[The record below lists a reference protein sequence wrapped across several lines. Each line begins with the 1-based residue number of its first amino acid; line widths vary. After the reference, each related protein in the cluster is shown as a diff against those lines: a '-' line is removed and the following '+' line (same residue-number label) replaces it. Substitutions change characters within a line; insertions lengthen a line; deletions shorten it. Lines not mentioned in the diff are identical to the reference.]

1 LESLEALYTY
11 DAAQRGTL
19 HQVNRC
25 KLLPIFLGGYLSRFM
40 PANTFINLAK
50 YFIFS
55 NVILSNFANWEQW
68 GCGGWGEGV
77 FKEIQ
82 TKNPKLK
89 KKNLKDQQQQGLPFT
104 LIKLKKGHFI
114 TIPYFLENTIIW
126 LQYGR
131 MFKFFYFHGLSI
143 AKFSYYSL

>member
-1 LESLEALYTY
+1 
-11 DAAQRGTL
+11 
-19 HQVNRC
+19 
-25 KLLPIFLGGYLSRFM
+25 M

-55 NVILSNFANWEQW
+55 NVILSNFAYWGQW
-68 GCGGWGEGV
+68 AVGGGGV
-77 FKEIQ
+77 QRNSDKKS
-82 TKNPKLK
+82 KNNFFLV
-89 KKNLKDQQQQGLPFT
+89 KDQQQQGLPFT
-104 LIKLKKGHFI
+104 LIKLEKGHFI

>member
-1 LESLEALYTY
+1 
-11 DAAQRGTL
+11 
-19 HQVNRC
+19 
-25 KLLPIFLGGYLSRFM
+25 M

-55 NVILSNFANWEQW
+55 NVILSNFANWGQW
-68 GCGGWGEGV
+68 EGGGGGGGGGG
-77 FKEIQ
+77 FQINKE
-82 TKNPKLK
+82 KKSK
-89 KKNLKDQQQQGLPFT
+89 KKFYFVKDQQQQGLPFT

-126 LQYGR
+126 LQYGK
-131 MFKFFYFHGLSI
+131 MFKVFYCHGLSI